1 LRSRRRLERAGEPLP
16 DRRVKQIEDVAARHL
31 TI

>member
-1 LRSRRRLERAGEPLP
+1 LRTRRRLERAGEPLP
-16 DRRVKQIEDVAARHL
+16 DRRVKQLEYAGARHV